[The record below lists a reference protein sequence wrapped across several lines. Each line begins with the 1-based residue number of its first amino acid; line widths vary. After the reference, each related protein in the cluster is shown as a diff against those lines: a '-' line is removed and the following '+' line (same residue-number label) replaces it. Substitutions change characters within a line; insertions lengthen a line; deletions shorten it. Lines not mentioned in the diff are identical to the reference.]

1 MRKWLLILLFLFCS
15 DAVAK
20 NDRAFFWQVTSGAT
34 KSQPESSAVSDQA
47 VVYLMGSIHYA
58 DQSFYPLRA
67 EIEQAFSHS
76 DYLAV
81 EMDVNALD
89 TAEYNQILAREGVY
103 PEGKSIKDDISD
115 ATWQELR
122 KRLNQLNVP
131 YEAVQ
136 QYRPGILVL
145 TMTAVQVM
153 QLGFDPQL
161 GIDVHF
167 LNRAVLP
174 PAKQVIELESLQQQL
189 DLFIDIP
196 DGELLLKESLQS
208 MDEAGVM
215 MNDMITFWKKGDVKA
230 MNKLLFEDSLHDYPA
245 FVSIY
250 DTLFYERNRKMAADI
265 EAMLKQ
271 GQTTGASY
279 FVVVGTG
286 HLVGDQGI
294 VKLLKDRGY
303 TVKRL

>member
-1 MRKWLLILLFLFCS
+1 MRKWLLILYFFFCS
-15 DAVAK
+15 DAVAE
-20 NDRAFFWQVTSGAT
+20 NDRAFFWQVTSGAAA
-34 KSQPESSAVSDQA
+34 SERA
-47 VVYLMGSIHYA
+47 VVYLMGSIHFA

-67 EIEQAFSHS
+67 EIEQAFEHS

-81 EMDVNALD
+81 ELDVNALD
-89 TAEYNQILAREGVY
+89 TGEYKRIISRKGVY
-103 PEGKSIKDDISD
+103 PEGKSIKDAVSD
-115 ATWQELR
+115 DTWKQLR
-122 KRLNQLNVP
+122 ARLKQLNVP

-136 QYRPGILVL
+136 QYRPGVLVL

-153 QLGFDPQL
+153 QMGFDPQL

-167 LNRAVLP
+167 LNKAALS

-196 DGELLLKESLQS
+196 DGELLLKESLYS
-208 MDEAGVM
+208 MNEAESM
-215 MNDMITFWKKGDVKA
+215 MGDMVTFWKQGDVAA
-230 MNKLLFEDSLHDYPA
+230 MNKLLFEEALDDYPSFA
-245 FVSIY
+245 SIY
-250 DTLFYERNRKMAADI
+250 DDLFYGRNRKMAANI
-265 EAMLKQ
+265 ETMLKQ

-286 HLVGDQGI
+286 HLVGDEGI
-294 VKLLKDRGY
+294 VKLLKDKGY